1 MGRQHSG
8 IARAGLASF
17 ALVAVLVGCGAA
29 TKAATA
35 APTPSPTPTPS
46 PLPTPS
52 PTPAP
57 AAPLVVT
64 FRNTGPAGSPWTAV
78 QVSLVG
84 EDGTVSGTF
93 NDPGGVH
100 GDAYIVGSNHV
111 YFIDGATVKAM
122 GRDGTITDAGQIPQV
137 STTVTAD
144 NEASF
149 TALAVSPDE
158 STLVFGIPL
167 AIAGEHGAT
176 IDHSQLWTEPV
187 GGTAA
192 SATMV
197 YDYKAAGSVL
207 LPFAWSTSAIWVSNI
222 PTSGLGGAGP
232 FIDYS
237 SINASTFDASS
248 HVLTAIPGGCYIS
261 DARAIDHS
269 SSNYV
274 CASVNPPILHVRLP
288 SGTRTV
294 SMQPASATGFGAFRI
309 SDDARYLAYGAFI
322 GDFGSGS
329 GHYVTT
335 VVDLSSGAI
344 AATVQGY
351 TPKEWLSD
359 DRLVVSPSYVGTG
372 SYLLSPTFTNPAK
385 IAPDQPVD
393 ALP

>member
-1 MGRQHSG
+1 
-8 IARAGLASF
+8 
-17 ALVAVLVGCGAA
+17 
-29 TKAATA
+29 
-35 APTPSPTPTPS
+35 
-46 PLPTPS
+46 
-52 PTPAP
+52 
-57 AAPLVVT
+57 
-64 FRNTGPAGSPWTAV
+64 V

-93 NDPGGVH
+93 NDPGGMH

-111 YFIDGATVKAM
+111 YFIDGVTVKAM

-176 IDHSQLWTEPV
+176 SDHSQLWTEPV

-197 YDYKAAGSVL
+197 YDYKAAGSVV
-207 LPFAWSTSAIWVSNI
+207 LPFAWSTGAIWVSEV
-222 PTSGLGGAGP
+222 PTAGLGGAGP
-232 FIDYS
+232 FLDYS
-237 SINASTFDASS
+237 SINPATFDPAS
-248 HVLTAIPGGCYIS
+248 HVLTAIQAGCYLS
-261 DARAIDHS
+261 DARAIDQS

-274 CASVNPPILHVRLP
+274 CASPKSPTLRIVLP
-288 SGTRTV
+288 SGTKTV
-294 SMQPASATGFGAFRI
+294 TMQPVSATGFGAFRV
-309 SDDARYLAYGAFI
+309 SDDGRYVAYGAYVGNFN
-322 GDFGSGS
+322 SGT
-329 GHYVTT
+329 YVAT
-335 VVDLSSGAI
+335 VVDLSSGVI

-351 TPKEWLSD
+351 TPKQWLSD
-359 DRLVVSPSYVGTG
+359 DRLVISPSYVGAGT
-372 SYLLSPTFTNPAK
+372 YLLSPAFNDPVK

>member
-1 MGRQHSG
+1 MGPHHLG
-8 IARAGLASF
+8 VPRAGLVAV
-17 ALVAVLVGCGAA
+17 ALVAVVAGCGVA
-29 TKAATA
+29 TQPSTA
-35 APTPSPTPTPS
+35 APTPSPTPIPS
-46 PLPTPS
+46 PVPTPS
-52 PTPAP
+52 PIVARP
-57 AAPLVVT
+57 APLVVT
-64 FRNTGPAGSPWTAV
+64 FRNTGPADSPWTAV

-84 EDGTVSGTF
+84 EDATVTGTF
-93 NDPGGVH
+93 SDPGGTH
-100 GDAYIVGSNHV
+100 GDAYTVGSNHV
-111 YFIDGATVKAM
+111 YFIEGTTVKAM
-122 GRDGTITDAGQIPQV
+122 GRDGTITNAGQIPQV
-137 STTVTAD
+137 HTTVTAD

-158 STLVFGIPL
+158 STLVFGVPL
-167 AIAGEHGAT
+167 VIAGENGAT
-176 IDHSQLWTEPV
+176 SDQSQLWTEPV

-207 LPFAWSTSAIWVSNI
+207 LPFAWSASTIWVSDI

-232 FIDYS
+232 FLDYS
-237 SINASTFDASS
+237 SFNASTFDPAS
-248 HVLTAIPGGCYIS
+248 HVLTAIHGGCYIS
-261 DARAIDHS
+261 DARAIDRS
-269 SSNYV
+269 SSNYA
-274 CASVNPPILHVRLP
+274 CASPSSPILHVNLP

-309 SDDARYLAYGAFI
+309 SDDARYLAYGAYI
-322 GDFGSGS
+322 GDFGSG
-329 GHYVTT
+329 HYVAT

-359 DRLVVSPSYVGTG
+359 DRLLVSPSYAGAG
-372 SYLLSPTFTNPAK
+372 SYLLSPTFTDPVK